1 MTISRP
7 HSRLNTIDSDFS
19 ESDEAIGTACDDGAL
34 VHCSKFLSNVI
45 ADDPMPTDLQ
55 YENVLDTHVI
65 ASSEDL

>member
-19 ESDEAIGTACDDGAL
+19 ESDEAIGTAAL
-34 VHCSKFLSNVI
+34 VHCSNFLSNVI